1 MDKQPLQPDTDNLSL
16 YDLPTLNAVISK
28 YEQLQFED
36 EIKPDLEA
44 QNNLQY
50 PQSKQF

>member
-1 MDKQPLQPDTDNLSL
+1 MDKQPQPNTDNLSM

-36 EIKPDLEA
+36 IKPYSEA

-50 PQSKQF
+50 PQYK